1 MCSEPNKRD
10 FTRVPSGLDVDILME
25 DGCELAGRVQNV
37 SMRGIF
43 VPTERAFE
51 EGVKC
56 RVMLHLG
63 GRGHG
68 ITLEARG
75 EVARSSENGLGVR
88 FDEIAYNAF
97 QHLRKLVR
105 YNADDPG
112 VIEEELNS
120 HLGIRE
126 GE

>member
-1 MCSEPNKRD
+1 MRSEPNKRD

-25 DGCELAGRVQNV
+25 DGSELAGHIQNI

-43 VPTERAFE
+43 VPTEHTFE

-75 EVARSSENGLGVR
+75 EVARSGEKGLGVR

-105 YNADDPG
+105 FNADDPG
-112 VIEEELNS
+112 VIEEELDS
-120 HLGIRE
+120 HLGVRK
-126 GE
+126 GD